1 MAPEGRASPQHEGMP
16 QLAWPWKGTLGLN
29 HEGVPSGRTA
39 LKGGNSASNHGGVPQ
54 DAWRTPSKADGA
66 GGEELAAAQE
76 ELDDAEQ
83 GGRVTARTP
92 WQSVVEA
99 RPQP

>member
-1 MAPEGRASPQHEGMP
+1 M
-16 QLAWPWKGTLGLN
+16 
-29 HEGVPSGRTA
+29 
-39 LKGGNSASNHGGVPQ
+39 
-54 DAWRTPSKADGA
+54 PSKADGA

-99 RPQP
+99 RCLGVGLT